1 MCGVCNI
8 PLLFSGISSIC
19 LLFQTITLRSEV
31 FYATKSM
38 RVLLASFGSLPRSN
52 PFLNSVFLAVDSRLF
67 SLKYYNSTNELLMLR
82 VTCTR
87 LKNIHI
93 KDVQIIFVI

>member
-1 MCGVCNI
+1 MWHRGNVRR
-8 PLLFSGISSIC
+8 LQYSSTVFWYFVYLFIIS
-19 LLFQTITLRSEV
+19 
-31 FYATKSM
+31 TKSM
-38 RVLLASFGSLPRSN
+38 GVLLASFGSLPRSN

-82 VTCTR
+82 VTCTKDRQIER